1 MSHDLQAG
9 ATATTTESASRSD
22 HLRRLYSARF
32 AFAVVWAGLF
42 ALTASDLTPASTV
55 LLVLYPVFDVAAAA
69 YDARSSDATRQ
80 RRPLHLNM
88 ALSLLAAIAL
98 AVAASSGVPSVLRV
112 WGAWAIAAGAVQVVV
127 ALKRMRLGGQWAM
140 VLSGGISVVAGAAFV
155 LMAAGADA
163 SLTSLAGYA
172 TLGGIFFLVSA
183 VRLHR
188 ASAAS

>member
-1 MSHDLQAG
+1 MSHDLHPGDTTA
-9 ATATTTESASRSD
+9 ATETAETSNG
-22 HLRRLYSARF
+22 LRRLYYARF

-42 ALTASDLTPASTV
+42 AVTASDLHPVSTV
-55 LLVLYPVFDVAAAA
+55 LLVLYPLVDLAAAA
-69 YDARSSDATRQ
+69 YDVRSSAATRP
-80 RRPLHLNM
+80 RRSLHLNM
-88 ALSLLAAIAL
+88 ALSLVTAIAL
-98 AVAASSGVPSVLRV
+98 AVAATSGVPSVLRV

-140 VLSGGISVVAGAAFV
+140 VLSGGISVLAGTAFV

-172 TLGGIFFLVSA
+172 TLGGVFFLVSA

-188 ASAAS
+188 SATAS